1 MQNPKLHH
9 RKGITMNRKIEII
22 VSIEIDSD
30 ADIQTLISEMQ
41 YEFRHDDIKSTE
53 IIDLITEI

>member
-1 MQNPKLHH
+1 
-9 RKGITMNRKIEII
+9 MNRKIEII

-30 ADIQTLISEMQ
+30 ADIQTVISEMQ
-41 YEFRHDDIKSTE
+41 YESHHDDIKSTE

>member
-1 MQNPKLHH
+1 
-9 RKGITMNRKIEII
+9 MNRKIEII

-30 ADIQTLISEMQ
+30 ADIQTVISEMQ